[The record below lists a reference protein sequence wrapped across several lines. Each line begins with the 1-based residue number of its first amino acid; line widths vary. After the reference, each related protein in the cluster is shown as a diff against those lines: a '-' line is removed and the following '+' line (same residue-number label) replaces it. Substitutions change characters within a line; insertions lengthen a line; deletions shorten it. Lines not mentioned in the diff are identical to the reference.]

1 MTRIWAEVTG
11 EDEAYPAWQSR
22 TAFMRIRDV
31 EASAKPGGGSERYG
45 GYALFKFSNYIKLIF
60 QFVWGFW
67 GYRRGE
73 VSFQVFDIF
82 YVPGFSEGRKW
93 RASQRTFCAS
103 ASFSAGFEEAGMFS

>member
-1 MTRIWAEVTG
+1 MDISYVLRQIVNAMRDDNALRKAVEIVVVG
-11 EDEAYPAWQSR
+11 EDDFLR
-22 TAFMRIRDV
+22 
-31 EASAKPGGGSERYG
+31 

-82 YVPGFSEGRKW
+82 YVLGFSEGRKW
-93 RASQRTFCAS
+93 RASQRTFCAG